1 MEQAQRL
8 PRELEPADA
17 TVDAPSLGSLLPPAN
32 KCPRVHLCEGSGGG
46 LSCETQELLRFRLRA
61 SALILASG
69 FAVFLIWDLIYFQL
83 SDPRQALLF
92 ASHLAVTMVL
102 GTCGSSLC
110 RRCVI
115 STWALRIYELVIFG
129 LPAVHFL
136 FLQYV
141 NMTEW
146 AAQHGMLPNVASPW
160 LLLIFLY
167 AQFIPNTWWRAATVA
182 GAFAMAPVIMS
193 SLLIALDQVCT
204 VAHNADLSFIT
215 QLTLI
220 MLIAAAASTVGVH
233 TIGTLR
239 REAFEARQ
247 LGQYKLGRLLGT
259 GGMGEVYLAEHQLM
273 KRPCA
278 IKVIRP
284 EKAGDP
290 RALARF
296 EREVHLTA
304 KLSHWNSIDIFDYG
318 RADDGTFY
326 YVMEY
331 LPGMSLSELV
341 RRYGP
346 LPAERVIHLV
356 RQTCVALAEAHGIG
370 LIHRD
375 IKPGN
380 IFAAQ
385 RGGLHDVA
393 KLLDFG
399 LAKPLAASDDSAHLT
414 QEGMITGSPLFMAP
428 EQATGDHEPDAR
440 SDIYA
445 LGAVAYYLLTGRPP
459 FDVDKP
465 LKVLVALAHEIPAP
479 PHEINADVPADISQ
493 VVMRCLAKSP
503 DDRYQTALD
512 LAAALDDC
520 QAAGRWTH
528 ESAARW
534 WRENAERSLETVEA

>member
-1 MEQAQRL
+1 MDRDQRL
-8 PRELEPADA
+8 PRELGPYEA
-17 TVDAPSLGSLLPPAN
+17 TVDAVSPDSLLPLADC
-32 KCPRVHLCEGSGGG
+32 CPRVHLVEGSGGG
-46 LSCETQELLRFRLRA
+46 LSCETQELLRYRLRA
-61 SALILASG
+61 SSVILCGG
-69 FAVFLIWDLIYFQL
+69 FALFLIWSLLYFKL
-83 SDPRQALLF
+83 NEPREAMLF
-92 ASHLAVTMVL
+92 ASHVAVTMVL
-102 GTCGSSLC
+102 GACGSALC

-115 STWALRIYELVIFG
+115 TTRALRIYELVIFG

-136 FLQYV
+136 FMQYV
-141 NMTEW
+141 NMTEC
-146 AAQHGMLPNVASPW
+146 AAQHGTLPNVASPW
-160 LLLIFLY
+160 LMLIFMY
-167 AQFIPNTWWRAATVA
+167 AMFIPNTWRRAAAVV
-182 GAFAMAPVIMS
+182 GSFALAPVIMS
-193 SLLIALDQVCT
+193 SLLIVLDHACR
-204 VAHNADLSFIT
+204 AANDGLSFT
-215 QLTLI
+215 SQLSLV
-220 MLIAAAASTVGVH
+220 MLIAGVASTVGVH
-233 TIGTLR
+233 SIGTLR

-247 LGQYKLGRLLGT
+247 LGQYKLGRLLGS

-296 EREVHLTA
+296 EREVRLTA

-341 RRYGP
+341 KRYGA
-346 LPAERVIHLV
+346 LPADRVIHLL
-356 RQTCVALAEAHGIG
+356 RQTSVALAEAHGIG

-385 RGGLHDVA
+385 RGGLYDVA

-399 LAKPLAASDDSAHLT
+399 LAKPLAAEDDSAQLT
-414 QEGMITGSPLFMAP
+414 QEGMITGSPLFMSP

-445 LGAVAYYLLTGRPP
+445 LGAVAYYLLTARPP
-459 FDVDKP
+459 FDSDKP
-465 LKVLVALAHEIPAP
+465 LKVLVALTHETPVP
-479 PHEINADVPADISQ
+479 PSEINSDVPADLSH
-493 VVMRCLAKSP
+493 VVMRCLAKRP
-503 DDRYQTALD
+503 DERYQSALD

-534 WRENAERSLETVEA
+534 WREHAGQSREAIQV